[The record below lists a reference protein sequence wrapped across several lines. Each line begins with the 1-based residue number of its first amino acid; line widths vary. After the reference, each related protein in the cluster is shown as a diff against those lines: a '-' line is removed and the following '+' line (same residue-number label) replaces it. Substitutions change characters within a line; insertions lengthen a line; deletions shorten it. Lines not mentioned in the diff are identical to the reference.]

1 MKLIKTSEI
10 DFRMG
15 QMQIIAFLGMGK
27 MGQPMACNLASS
39 GFKVRCW
46 NRTIEKLHSLPSI
59 LECKYDINTAIAGS
73 DVVISMLSDGAATQ
87 NVINSLDRN
96 ALTSVKAWIEMASIL
111 PEEATTQEKF
121 FKKNDTEY
129 LDAPVSGGTVAA
141 NDGNLA
147 IMVGGEEKVFL
158 ETKKILGAMGRPVF
172 VGPTGTG
179 QLAKL
184 ANQAIVGIT
193 ISAVAEAVLL
203 LERGGANLDSVRD
216 ALSGG
221 FADSAILQQH
231 GQRMSKRNFESGGS
245 VRTQLKDLQNIQKV
259 AQILGLELPMV
270 NKVTE
275 RYSALSANSL
285 NLEKDH
291 SALFLELL
299 DRNKITD

>member
-46 NRTIEKLHSLPSI
+46 NRTTGKLHSLPSI
-59 LECKYDINTAIAGS
+59 LECKHDINTAVAGS

-158 ETKKILGAMGRPVF
+158 ETKKILGAMGRPVL
-172 VGPTGTG
+172 VGPTGAG

-259 AQILGLELPMV
+259 AQILGLEPPTV

>member
-39 GFKVRCW
+39 GFQVRCW
-46 NRTIEKLHSLPSI
+46 NRTTGKLHSLPSI
-59 LECKYDINTAIAGS
+59 LECKHDINTAVAGS

-96 ALTSVKAWIEMASIL
+96 TLTSVKAWIEMASIL

-158 ETKKILGAMGRPVF
+158 ETKKILGAMGRPVL
-172 VGPTGTG
+172 VGPTGAG

-203 LERGGANLDSVRD
+203 LERGGANFDSVRD

-259 AQILGLELPMV
+259 AQILGIQLPMV

>member
-46 NRTIEKLHSLPSI
+46 NRTTGKLHFLPPI
-59 LECKYDINTAIAGS
+59 LECKHDINTAVAGS

-96 ALTSVKAWIEMASIL
+96 TLTSVKAWIEMASIL

-158 ETKKILGAMGRPVF
+158 ETKKILGAMGRPVL
-172 VGPTGTG
+172 VGPTGAG

-231 GQRMSKRNFESGGS
+231 GQRMSKRNFEPGGS

-259 AQILGLELPMV
+259 AQILGLQLPMV

-285 NLEKDH
+285 NLGKDH

>member
-1 MKLIKTSEI
+1 MIKTSKI

-46 NRTIEKLHSLPSI
+46 NRTTGKLHSLPSI
-59 LECKYDINTAIAGS
+59 LECKHDINTAVAGS

-147 IMVGGEEKVFL
+147 IMVGGDEKVFL
-158 ETKKILGAMGRPVF
+158 ETKKILGAMGRPVL
-172 VGPTGTG
+172 VGPTGAG